1 LDERAQF
8 SDYCDKGPEEPVMR
22 WDDFRRSDNVEDTRG
37 EEGGSGGMGIP
48 VGGGGLGIGTVI
60 ILGLLGWALGINPSI
75 LIGGAEIVNGGLHKE
90 QPYEP
95 QPKQTSK
102 PSDQMGDFVA
112 AVLGNTEDT
121 WREIFKAN
129 GQTYTVPRLRL
140 YSGVVQGGC
149 GMAQAA
155 MGPFYCPNDRR
166 IYLDTSF
173 FRDIQARFHGC
184 SGKACDFAEAY
195 VIAHE
200 VGHHVQ
206 NLLGILPQVQNAQR
220 AAGSKAE
227 ANRIQVRVELQA
239 DCLAGVWANNSNQR
253 WNSIEPGD
261 VEAAMQTAAA
271 IGDDRLQQ
279 QSRGY
284 VVPDAFTHGSSA
296 QRQRWF
302 MTGLKEGKVS
312 ACNTFSG
319 QV

>member
-1 LDERAQF
+1 MQYDDL
-8 SDYCDKGPEEPVMR
+8 PESSNIE
-22 WDDFRRSDNVEDTRG
+22 DRR
-37 EEGGSGGMGIP
+37 EEGP
-48 VGGGGLGIGTVI
+48 GGGGGFGGIPGGAGGLSIGTVLV
-60 ILGLLGWALGINPSI
+60 LGVIGWALGIDPSI
-75 LIGGAEIVNGGLHKE
+75 LIGGAEMVNSGRHSQ

-95 QPKQTSK
+95 SQPRQAGAPKDK
-102 PSDQMGDFVA
+102 MGDFVA

-121 WREIFKAN
+121 WTEIFKSG
-129 GQTYTVPRLRL
+129 GQQYRVPRLRL
-140 YSGVVQGGC
+140 YSGAIQGGC
-149 GMAQAA
+149 GFAQSA

-173 FRDIQARFHGC
+173 FRDMQVRFRGC
-184 SGKACDFAEAY
+184 SGKACEFAEAY

-206 NLLGILPQVQNAQR
+206 NLLGILPKAQEAQR
-220 AAGSKAE
+220 GVGNRAE

-239 DCLAGVWANNSNQR
+239 DCLAGVWAHHSNQR
-253 WNSIEPGD
+253 WNSLEPGD
-261 VEAAMQTAAA
+261 IEAALQTAAA

-302 MTGLKEGKVS
+302 TIGLKEGKVS
-312 ACNTFSG
+312 SCNTFSATSL
-319 QV
+319 